1 MYAESFTSVRR
12 KRFSLNCGHLRNY
25 RSGNTPDR
33 RAVAVMLL
41 APVPSALAL
50 TTRSDN
56 VSTTAANSE
65 ISQIQEVAERV
76 RRPERWAEDK
86 QPEAVSSEKRSAAQ
100 RWQVFGLVSLP
111 AGGKNTS
118 RKEIRMGPY
127 KAATKLAAEQARD
140 EDIDDWLHAPVR
152 SAPKKQK
159 MTEADETD
167 GCRIKRKAAPIELCE
182 SSATRGP
189 KQGQGKAGPGC
200 VATACL

>member
-1 MYAESFTSVRR
+1 
-12 KRFSLNCGHLRNY
+12 
-25 RSGNTPDR
+25 
-33 RAVAVMLL
+33 MLL
-41 APVPSALAL
+41 VSVLSALAL
-50 TTRSDN
+50 TTMSDN
-56 VSTTAANSE
+56 GSMTAANSE
-65 ISQIQEVAERV
+65 IQEVAERV

-86 QPEAVSSEKRSAAQ
+86 QPEAVSSEKRSAGQ

-140 EDIDDWLHAPVR
+140 EDIDGWLHAPVR

-159 MTEADETD
+159 MTEVDETD

-189 KQGQGKAGPGC
+189 KQGQGKAGTLSTLKTPLRRAKPHRRC
-200 VATACL
+200 EACLALPKNPRRLALD